1 VVYDVVRE
9 IAQALN
15 LEHLMILQSKIE
27 TMARN
32 QFDEKL
38 LLFMEDF
45 TASALQAFFQSENK
59 KFQEKADSHF
69 FEDHISRNQLQFAL
83 EIGNHKNDPNFGM
96 QQGRPLFGLPVF
108 WEISLDNFQIAAPLK
123 KICQG
128 ALVKMMKEEN
138 AKPFI
143 LSYLLRSISQI
154 QKNDSVVTSINISN
168 TILSQFPSDNSAINE
183 EP

>member
-1 VVYDVVRE
+1 MVYDVVRE

-59 KFQEKADSHF
+59 KFQEKADFHF
-69 FEDHISRNQLQFAL
+69 FEDHISRNQL
-83 EIGNHKNDPNFGM
+83 
-96 QQGRPLFGLPVF
+96 
-108 WEISLDNFQIAAPLK
+108 
-123 KICQG
+123 
-128 ALVKMMKEEN
+128 
-138 AKPFI
+138 
-143 LSYLLRSISQI
+143 
-154 QKNDSVVTSINISN
+154 
-168 TILSQFPSDNSAINE
+168 
-183 EP
+183 